1 MPHRRRTQALSQSVP
16 DAWWQVGI
24 AVVCAVVL
32 GWSACGK
39 PSGDSAA
46 LVLGPPSVAE
56 ALVGLPQDRP
66 FPVTLETDRG
76 TLHCELDPTR
86 TPHAVALFVGLATGR
101 AVFLDHKTQRPTRR
115 PYYRDLAFIRA
126 IAGVMIQSGDAVG
139 DSSGNPGYR
148 IAVER
153 AADDAQRL
161 SVAGALVLARY
172 TPPPGR
178 SDPHPPPAGHVL
190 GSQFAVLLT
199 RMPHL
204 LGVVSVIGRCGDLDI
219 ARAIADDVGNKRQA
233 HRLLRVLVQ

>member
-1 MPHRRRTQALSQSVP
+1 MPQSQTSQTLSQSVP
-16 DAWWQVGI
+16 DAWNLAWTTV
-24 AVVCAVVL
+24 ACVVVI
-32 GWSACGK
+32 GWSACRTA
-39 PSGDSAA
+39 PSNGDA

-56 ALVGLPQDRP
+56 ALVGLPHDRS
-66 FPVTLETDRG
+66 FPITLETDRG
-76 TLHCELDPTR
+76 ALHCRLDPTR

-101 AVFLDHKTQRPTRR
+101 AVFLDPKTRRPTRR

-126 IAGVMIQSGDAVG
+126 MPGVMIQSGDAVG

-153 AADDAQRL
+153 DADDAQRL

-178 SDPHPPPAGHVL
+178 SDPHPPPPGHVM

-199 RMPHL
+199 GMPHL
-204 LGVVSVIGRCGDLDI
+204 VGVVSVIGRCGDLDI
-219 ARAIADDVGNKRQA
+219 ARAIADDVANKRQA
-233 HRLLRVLVQ
+233 HRLLRVRVP